1 MEKKIWYAT
10 VLDDADNDWGTGS
23 LDLAKAEEI
32 VAYFKSCGWTDARI
46 VRIDL
51 SGEKP
56 VEMAD

>member
-1 MEKKIWYAT
+1 MEKKIWYAV

-23 LDLAKAEEI
+23 LDRAKAEEM
-32 VAYFKSCGWTDARI
+32 VAHFKSCCWTDAHI

-56 VEMAD
+56 VKMAD